1 MSKGEQKPRPVFD
14 RTPLFPIYEARL
26 LSGKGSDVGDHIID
40 IFDIFVARSLIVC
53 WHWGYPLFAGF
64 LWARIAVFVQ
74 GQADGDAELP
84 TNPPWKGL
92 ISPARLA
99 NPLVNPPPSHLRADD
114 RLLRSPLSGDSLAT
128 TKVARAVS
136 S

>member
-1 MSKGEQKPRPVFD
+1 LSLG
-14 RTPLFPIYEARL
+14 L
-26 LSGKGSDVGDHIID
+26 LSYAGIGDIPSLQA
-40 IFDIFVARSLIVC
+40 FFGPASLSLFKAR
-53 WHWGYPLFAGF
+53 P
-64 LWARIAVFVQ
+64 
-74 GQADGDAELP
+74 DGDAELP

-92 ISPARLA
+92 FSPARLA
-99 NPLVNPPPSHLRADD
+99 TPLENPPPSHLRADD